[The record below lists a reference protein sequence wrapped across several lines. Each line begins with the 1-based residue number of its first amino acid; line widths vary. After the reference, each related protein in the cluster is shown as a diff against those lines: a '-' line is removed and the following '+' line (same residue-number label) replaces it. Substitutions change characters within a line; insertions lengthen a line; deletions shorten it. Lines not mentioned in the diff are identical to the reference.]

1 MSRPKAV
8 LVEIQILMAKT
19 NKIVPQ
25 WKQTMLCFET
35 LHRFHNNV
43 FQYLLHQSCSKKL
56 SDKENL
62 TPKDYSYQL
71 KILEKDKA
79 EKRKQQLK
87 NTNTIPLIKKAYEK
101 DNYDNVEFVV
111 NTIRD
116 SSNPH
121 LHLS

>member
-1 MSRPKAV
+1 LSRPKAV

-62 TPKDYSYQL
+62 TPKGL
-71 KILEKDKA
+71 FIPIKDF
-79 EKRKQQLK
+79 RKG
-87 NTNTIPLIKKAYEK
+87 
-101 DNYDNVEFVV
+101 
-111 NTIRD
+111 
-116 SSNPH
+116 
-121 LHLS
+121 